1 MPAHFWTRF
10 ASRRALLLVGV
21 STIAI
26 AIAAS
31 SAVSARPLGGAGP
44 VSSATAAAAAAAAAA
59 AQQAQQAAQNSQQ
72 SMTRALS
79 AIQAMQAAQS
89 AARAAAAAAQG
100 AIPSGLAAGGLVP
113 DSGLAA
119 PGVAN
124 PVTTWVGA
132 NTPTQ
137 SKGNGQTTVTIDQTQ
152 SQALLNWQSF
162 NVSRDTTV
170 VFNQQGHR
178 DWSALNRIAPGIA
191 PSQIQGAI
199 KADGAV
205 YIINQNG
212 IIFTGTSQINVH
224 TLVAS
229 TLDLSANL
237 SGNNYQ
243 QYLQS
248 GLFSDTIPSDFNNQ
262 VAGAAVFSQG
272 SGGTVVVQA
281 GARIDT
287 TGSLSSGGDGGYVA
301 LLGAGGVSNAGAI
314 TTQNGQIILAA
325 GAQITLMTPLS
336 SLVGVKTAQQVRVE
350 GSTTPVAN
358 AANGLLISNDGAVT
372 LAGGQ
377 IDQLGAIVST
387 TSTTRTGSI
396 LLSTVTSGI
405 TATTGNIVLG
415 ADSLTAILPD
425 ESSGTLPTSTLT
437 SPTNA
442 NGANNADYF
451 KTVLQPQLTIQALGG
466 VDVQGHGSGLG
477 GAFIKAPSATL
488 TISGDGTSGSVLL
501 EAGSAVDVSG
511 IAGVTLPMSV
521 NQIDI
526 LVTQAEVADTPLAAA
541 LIGKT
546 VSIDARLTGTRAD
559 GLQWVGSPLLNA
571 SGYVGLIPQSIDQ
584 ILTVGGSFTSS
595 AKNVVQMPGSSVNVS
610 GGYVQYAGGVLTTT
624 RLLGSNG
631 RLYDIGSA
639 DPNLS
644 YTVYTGFTVD
654 HSRWG
659 VTETY
664 AGLAGSGAH
673 YERSYVA
680 GANGGAINVTAQAP
694 ILAGDIVATVIA
706 GSRQRALAGSSNV
719 AAADKMPSG
728 ASLGLT
734 LTPAG
739 ATAYDVSLESQAN
752 AGADP
757 YGLAGVSFAT
767 AATWSPTLA
776 NGVLP
781 IFTDSLSNLSLGSIS
796 IKGAHTLSMETG
808 ATLSVRAGGSIT
820 LDNVATIDGTLSAPA
835 GSIRLTGFTY
845 PVNRPQTPPVA
856 AVVIGSRAVLDVHG
870 LWVNDSGL
878 SGDEVQGAGFVNG
891 GSVSISTLAASNGP
905 STGTG
910 VFTDAT
916 QSIVLAAGSIID
928 VSGGGYVGT
937 TGKLK
942 TGSDALPV
950 GKGGSLSLVTYAGGF
965 NGSIVTPGS
974 GTGGNNSFNVRPQGA
989 DGTSSPANF
998 ASVVLG
1004 STIYADGLD
1013 GGGTLTLQVSTVT
1026 VDGKATQA
1034 TSYVSSKTAAALAG
1048 TGASAVASYAV
1059 SDAHA
1064 GELVLPNSFFTSGF
1078 SQVVVNG
1085 ADGGAKVT
1093 SGTHVTPRQ
1102 INAIVNGNLLAA
1114 PTGALVRNY
1123 ASVGLLPDGWRK
1135 PAGLTLASA
1144 NAGVLLDVGASI
1156 EADPQAVV
1164 ALSATTTADIRGSVI
1179 ASGGTINVSG
1189 GDILIGSTA
1198 LLDVSGTFVPNP
1210 KVVAYS
1216 TGTVLDGGTV
1226 TLTATVNA
1234 TIGTTGSIIAQS
1246 GAQFDL
1252 RGSAVSAASGL
1263 VRFSPRDSGQDAWS
1277 NGGSLQLSGNKIYFA
1292 SVVDAAGGAPQATG
1306 GSLSVAVGSGS
1317 LVIEPAGIVA
1327 ANLPALGAGPAGAFI
1342 GADTLNNS
1350 GFDSVTLSANRSIA
1364 FGGSVDV
1371 SVPGALTLIAG
1382 NGHVVLLPNSGG
1394 LLPAGVSDAAAYTA
1408 PSCGTTACIPS
1419 VGGTTVNLKASYA
1432 RLVGISR
1439 VDGMLTA
1446 PSLADGTLNVSA
1458 KWIDLQRSIALDN
1471 VANANFVSSSAIR
1484 LLSSDYG
1491 FVGTNQIVNAGT
1503 LVTSGNL
1510 TLQATEIYPVTGTQ
1524 FLLAST
1530 GTLDSAST
1538 LTILP
1543 NGQATAPLSAGGG
1556 VVLSAKTINQDG
1568 TLWAPLGTMI
1578 VGTPTTMPAAI
1589 AALFDGTG
1597 TKPQFVTTDTVTL
1610 GKGSLTSVSAAGLDI
1625 PYGITVDDTTW
1636 YYGVPTSIGGNVL
1649 PPILTAP
1656 PSKSISLFGNN
1667 VTTQSGA
1674 VLDLSG
1680 GGDIYATEFVAGN
1693 GGSRNV
1699 LTSYQQN
1706 VSTGAT
1712 SPTYSDGRQVY
1723 ALVPTYEVP
1732 VGAYD
1737 PTFAQYPYYSG
1748 VTVTPGSNFNTAGNS
1763 PNAIAPGQTVTIAGG
1778 SGIAAGTYV
1787 LLPGM
1792 YATLPGAYRVVQVA
1806 SNVSSSTTKSA
1817 TSADG
1822 SQYVVGKLG
1831 NALTGAS
1838 SSQSALFQVQ
1848 SKSVWSKYSRIDV
1861 TSGTTFF
1868 RNQAIA
1874 VGQTPPP
1881 LPIDGGTLVL
1891 GAVKSLNLAGTNL
1904 FGPGT
1909 SDLAPGLVGSG
1920 GQVQIGGSNIVILA
1934 SDQALPL
1941 ADCLAGSAPGC
1952 TGSANYLV
1960 LDADQISNLG
1970 ASSVLIGGTASIVG
1984 GVQNITATALNL
1996 EVKTDAAH
2004 ALTGPELILV
2014 SLAQIPGVTSGNGLT
2029 VDAGSVIQAKGA
2041 VPGGTSRDISFGT
2054 NPVATKDGAG
2064 NVTYTAGV
2072 SGDGAMLRV
2081 SNGKLVNVTRTYLP
2095 GQYGGPGPLPPA
2107 ASPQGKFSIGV
2118 GAVIDGGNAL
2128 TLDTSGGGALDA
2140 TASLKAKNYEIAGS
2154 VINIGNGTS
2163 GISLNPAVLANFNGA
2178 STVRLRSATV
2188 INLVDSGNLTVGAD
2202 PANPINTLIFDSAGL
2217 FSQGGQTTVNATNI
2231 RLANSRGVTATGSA
2245 GSGSLTL
2252 SAGDTL
2258 TEDVGAKTIGG
2269 VSQVVL
2275 KAGRAIAF
2283 SGTGSLNAGAANMQ
2297 LSAPVL
2303 LVNSGATQ
2311 SITTTGAVNLMTGA
2325 GTAPAAVASN
2335 IGGALSITAAS
2346 ILDTA
2351 KIQALSGNVS
2361 LIATAGDVELG
2372 NGASI
2377 RASGSEVTVL
2387 DIVKD
2392 APGGKV
2398 RLVSSTGNVLIDN
2411 GASVDVSGVGIG
2423 FAGSLTMQAP
2433 GVVRL
2438 AGSLDGHAAF
2448 KDLGGDFTLKAGT
2461 LEAGSVLPTSFT
2473 GSVAVTLQ
2481 QGDIVIG
2488 NVAGTRAL
2496 ALNAGQIMLD
2506 AENGSVQVY
2515 GSGDAGNPANQLT
2528 VLDASGLNGQIS
2540 LYGSNGVSIGAG
2552 TRLTAAWVADD
2563 PNNPNYAK
2571 GSSLLV
2577 QNGGIIKLGTSGTP
2591 AADGSLNSTYG
2602 YENVTSSGAISVA
2615 ANTTLDVSGGPGG
2628 ANISNTGGQVILR
2641 APILAGGGFNAQFHG
2656 TIATSAGA
2664 SGQPSGGG
2672 LVLDAYAVWSTTDGC
2687 SLIAAGCGSIT
2698 TVAQYNAL
2706 SAAQKAQMDQ
2716 HFDGIID
2723 PAGFFNGAGTQVVTP
2738 TAVTGSTGIYPTSY
2752 YNAATGN
2759 ATAAAGAYLAHL
2771 DFYQNTLVK
2780 FVQQTSLTGYD
2791 LSGAT
2796 IRTTAPGAAA
2806 QSLTPGSTLHLRPEI
2821 ALVNPSTAVN
2831 GGNITVASN
2840 WNLGGMVP
2848 TSASVPTSSRNV
2860 PLTSYTPAYRSTV
2873 SGFAGDAGTL
2883 ALRAANNVAI
2893 NATISDGFYEPFDGF
2908 SKNAATSYR
2917 LVANLIANN
2926 PAQTSVSGAVVRD
2939 LNTTS
2944 AASLMS
2950 ITQGTNNGSFSYDF
2964 VAGAV
2969 LGTTPSA
2976 NPNAVVAISDP
2987 ASASNTTGSVLING
3001 HTTYLDAAV
3010 SGTQIYIPTLVR
3022 TGTGSIDMTAADN
3035 VAFIDQ
3041 AAPGA
3046 VYTAGARVVTPAGYT
3061 VPAAGVFYKTTP
3073 NGLVGLPAWSS
3084 GGGAVTVTAG
3094 GSIIGIE
3101 TPTDNSTGSQYGI
3114 PNGPTG
3120 EFWSSWYIHY
3130 GLSNGTATPFTN
3142 TVNCPAPKNCQTAA
3156 WINFNTFFQGFGAL
3170 GGGNIT
3176 LTSGAD
3182 IVDVG
3187 ASLPETLV
3195 VSGGTGARDA
3205 SGNLIGPVATYYGGG
3220 NLVVKAGR
3228 DLLSSDF
3235 LVGRGTGMIQVGG
3248 SVQVD
3253 PSNPITQQQT
3263 MLSQVAPLP
3272 GSSIIIPAVVGQIPL
3287 PLLLAVQDGFVT
3299 VTARGSITL
3308 GGVYDPASL
3317 PSDGDV
3323 RTPLGFW
3330 PNGSGALAPGWGNLF
3345 TTFGPGSGIALAST
3359 AGNVTALTI
3368 DTTTQN
3374 NVGGLFYHT
3383 LTSFSSNGARIGL
3396 SLPATLDVV
3405 SLQGNVDLSG
3415 ATAANLVP
3423 IPTRS
3428 GSDTGTLSIV
3438 AAQSIFLGPSLN
3450 MPDLVTTST
3459 QVVGNSQVS
3468 LSSYIS
3474 PLGLVLPS
3482 LTEALHAN
3490 DPQPVI
3496 IAAGQDIYAV
3506 NPATTVPTN
3515 MTLIKPA
3522 RIEAGNNIYAATA
3535 TGNVVATT
3543 GSGPQITGF
3552 QFTGQNNN
3560 AGDITSIVAG
3570 NDLVGGNYLL
3580 YGPGTLL
3587 LQAGRDL
3594 GPFTTNGQGVL
3605 TVGDG
3610 SALTAANNGSTLA
3623 TVKHYLPSQGAEL
3636 DILFGVKPGI
3646 DYAAAIAQYVDP
3658 ARAGSGGIDFLADIA
3673 AALGQSRDQAWT
3685 TFQGL
3690 SATRQHLLVDRA
3702 LLDLLIRVGKD
3713 AKDPA
3718 SQYAGK
3724 YARAYA
3730 AISTLFP
3737 AALGYTDNA
3746 TGGANGA
3753 AAKVATGK
3761 MNVASSVLETQKG
3774 GDVNIIGPGGGIT
3787 VGHSSTDVLS
3797 PSQEGI
3803 LTLGGGNI
3811 RIFTDDSVA
3820 VNQSRIMTQE
3830 GGDIGVFVANG
3841 DISAGSGPKTYAS
3854 SPAVGEICTMDGYCY
3869 VNPQGLVTGAGIA
3882 ALLTLPGQDP
3892 SKSNVTLV
3900 APHGTIDLGS
3910 AGLRGTSVT
3919 LAALTVLN
3927 SFNVQATSVT
3937 GLSFTPPPNTAAL
3950 TSASNATAA
3959 TQQAAP
3965 VTQPQSN
3972 DRPSIIMVEVVGYGG
3987 GSGGASLDTQPPA
4000 GGTASKPADKDDGR
4014 RRGQPQ
4020 P

>member
-1 MPAHFWTRF
+1 MPAYFWTRF

-44 VSSATAAAAAAAAAA
+44 VPSATAAAAAAAAAA

-100 AIPSGLAAGGLVP
+100 AIPSGLAVGGLVP

-119 PGVAN
+119 TGVAN

-137 SKGNGQTTVTIDQTQ
+137 STGNGQTTVTIDQTQ

-229 TLDLSANL
+229 SLDLSTNL

-248 GLFSDTIPSDFNNQ
+248 GLFSDTILSDFNNL

-272 SGGTVVVQA
+272 SGGMVAVQA

-287 TGSLSSGGDGGYVA
+287 TGNLSSSGDGGYVA
-301 LLGAGGVSNAGAI
+301 LLGSGGVSNAGAI

-336 SLVGVKTAQQVRVE
+336 SAVGVKTAKLVRIE

-358 AANGLLISNDGAVT
+358 AANGLLISSDGAVT

-396 LLSTVTSGI
+396 LLSTITNGT

-425 ESSGTLPTSTLT
+425 ESSGTLPRSTLT
-437 SPTNA
+437 SPTNT

-477 GAFIKAPSATL
+477 GAFIKAPSAAL
-488 TISGDGTSGSVLL
+488 TISGNTVNGSVLL
-501 EAGSAVDVSG
+501 EAGSTVDVSG
-511 IAGVTLPMSV
+511 IAGVTLPVSV

-546 VSIDARLTGTRAD
+546 VSIDARLTGIRAD

-584 ILTVGGSFTSS
+584 ILTAGGSFTSS
-595 AKNVVQMPGSSVNVS
+595 AKNVVQMPGSSINVS
-610 GGYVQYAGGVLTTT
+610 GGYVQYTGGVITTT

-644 YTVYTGFTVD
+644 YTIYTGFAVD

-659 VTETY
+659 LTEIY

-694 ILAGDIVATVIA
+694 ILAGDVVANVIA

-728 ASLGLT
+728 ASLSLT
-734 LTPAG
+734 LTPVA
-739 ATAYDVSLESQAN
+739 AAAYDVMLESQAN

-757 YGLAGVSFAT
+757 YGLAGLSFANAT
-767 AATWSPTLA
+767 TWSPTLA

-781 IFTDSLSNLSLGSIS
+781 ILTDSLSNLSLGSIS
-796 IKGAHTLSMETG
+796 IKGAHTLSMATG

-835 GSIRLTGFTY
+835 GSISLTGFTY
-845 PVNRPQTPPVA
+845 PVNKPQLPPVA

-870 LWVNDSGL
+870 LWVNDTGL

-905 STGTG
+905 LYGAG
-910 VFTDAT
+910 VFTDVT

-965 NGSIVTPGS
+965 NGSIPTA
-974 GTGGNNSFNVRPQGA
+974 GTGGNNSFNVPPQGA
-989 DGTSSPANF
+989 DGTSSPANS
-998 ASVVLG
+998 ANVVLG
-1004 STIYADGLD
+1004 GTIYADGLD
-1013 GGGTLTLQVSTVT
+1013 GGGTLTLQVPTVT
-1026 VDGKATQA
+1026 VDGKATQVV
-1034 TSYVSSKTAAALAG
+1034 SYVSSKTAAALAG
-1048 TGASAVASYAV
+1048 TGASAAASYAV
-1059 SDAHA
+1059 SDAHS

-1085 ADGGAKVT
+1085 ADGGARVT

-1102 INAIVNGNLLAA
+1102 TNAIVNGDLLAA
-1114 PTGALVRNY
+1114 PTGALVRDY

-1135 PAGLTLASA
+1135 SAGLTLASA

-1164 ALSATTTADIRGSVI
+1164 TLNATTTADIRGSIV
-1179 ASGGTINVSG
+1179 AQGGTINVSG

-1216 TGTVLDGGTV
+1216 TGTVLDGGTI

-1234 TIGTTGSIIAQS
+1234 AIGVTGSIIAQP

-1263 VRFSPRDSGQDAWS
+1263 VRLSPRDSGRDSWS
-1277 NGGSLQLSGNKIYFA
+1277 NGGSLQLSGNNIYFA
-1292 SVVDAAGGAPQATG
+1292 STVDAAGGAPQAAG
-1306 GSLSVAVGSGS
+1306 GSLSVASQTGS

-1382 NGHVVLLPNSGG
+1382 NGHVVLLPSSGG

-1446 PSLADGTLNVSA
+1446 SALADGTLNVSA

-1491 FVGTNQIVNAGT
+1491 FVGTNQIVNAGA

-1597 TKPQFVTTDTVTL
+1597 IKPQFVTTDSLTL
-1610 GKGSLTSVSAAGLDI
+1610 GPRSLTSVSAAGLAI
-1625 PYGITVDDTTW
+1625 PYGTTVDDTTW
-1636 YYGVPTSIGGNVL
+1636 NFGSAT
-1649 PPILTAP
+1649 LTTP
-1656 PSKSISLFGNN
+1656 PSKSISLFGGN
-1667 VTTQSGA
+1667 VSTQSGA

-1699 LTSYQQN
+1699 LTSYQQTT
-1706 VSTGAT
+1706 S
-1712 SPTYSDGRQVY
+1712 SPTSAITYPPTYTDGRQVY
-1723 ALVPTYEVP
+1723 ALVPAYEASVA
-1732 VGAYD
+1732 AYD
-1737 PTFAQYPYYSG
+1737 PTFASSSYYSG
-1748 VTVTPGSNFNTAGNS
+1748 VTVAAGSTSAS
-1763 PNAIAPGQTVTIAGG
+1763 SAVRPNAITPGQTVTISGG

-1787 LLPGM
+1787 LMPGM

-1806 SNVSSSTTKSA
+1806 SNVSPGTTKSA
-1817 TSADG
+1817 TSGDG
-1822 SQYVVGKLG
+1822 SQYVVGTLG

-1874 VGQTPPP
+1874 ASQTPPP

-1920 GQVQIGGSNIVILA
+1920 GQVQIGGSKIVILA

-1970 ASSVLIGGTASIVG
+1970 ASSVLIGGTASIVN

-1996 EVKTDAAH
+1996 EVKTDGAH
-2004 ALTGPELILV
+2004 ALTGPELLLV
-2014 SLAQIPGVTSGNGLT
+2014 SLGGGSGLV

-2041 VPGGTSRDISFGT
+2041 VPGGTGRDISFGT
-2054 NPVATKDGAG
+2054 NPVATKDGTG

-2081 SNGKLVNVTRTYLP
+2081 SNGKLVNVTRTYVP

-2107 ASPQGKFSIGV
+2107 ASPQGTFSIGA

-2128 TLDTSGGGALDA
+2128 TLDTSGGGALAA
-2140 TASLKAKNYEIAGS
+2140 TASLKATNYEIAGS
-2154 VINIGNGTS
+2154 VINIGTGTS
-2163 GISLNPAVLANFNGA
+2163 GISLNPGVLANFNGA
-2178 STVRLRSATV
+2178 STVRLRSASV
-2188 INLVDSGNLTVGAD
+2188 INLMDSGNLIVGAD
-2202 PANPINTLIFDSAGL
+2202 PARPINTLILDSAGL
-2217 FSQGGQTTVNATNI
+2217 FSQGGQTIVNATNI

-2252 SAGDTL
+2252 NAGDTL

-2283 SGTGSLNAGAANMQ
+2283 SGTGSLNAGAANLQ

-2311 SITTTGAVNLMTGA
+2311 SVTTTGIVTLLTGA
-2325 GTAPAAVASN
+2325 GTAPGAVASN
-2335 IGGALSITAAS
+2335 IGGALSITAAA
-2346 ILDTA
+2346 IADTA
-2351 KIQALSGNVS
+2351 KIQARSGNVS

-2377 RASGSEVTVL
+2377 DASGSEVTVL

-2398 RLVSSTGNVLIDN
+2398 RLVSSTGNVLVDN
-2411 GASVDVSGVGIG
+2411 GASVDVSGAGIG
-2423 FAGSLTMQAP
+2423 FAGSLTIQAP

-2438 AGSLDGHAAF
+2438 AGVLDGHAAF
-2448 KDLGGDFTLKAGT
+2448 KDLGGNFTLNAGT
-2461 LEAGSVLPTSFT
+2461 LESGSRLPTSFT
-2473 GSVAVTLQ
+2473 GSIAVTLQ
-2481 QGDIVIG
+2481 QGDIVVG
-2488 NVAGTRAL
+2488 NAAGTRAL
-2496 ALNAGQIMLD
+2496 ALSAGQIMLD

-2528 VLDASGLNGQIS
+2528 VLDASGLNGQIA
-2540 LYGSNGVSIGAG
+2540 LYGTNGVTVGAG

-2563 PNNPNYAK
+2563 PRNPNYAK

-2577 QNGGIIKLGTSGTP
+2577 QNGGIIKLGTTGTP

-2656 TIATSAGA
+2656 TIVTSADA
-2664 SGQPSGGG
+2664 AGQPSGGG
-2672 LVLDAYAVWSTTDGC
+2672 LVLDAYAVWSTTEGC

-2706 SAAQKAQMDQ
+2706 SAAQKAQIDQ

-2723 PAGFFNGAGTQVVTP
+2723 PAGFFSGTGTQIVNP

-2791 LSGAT
+2791 LSGAA
-2796 IRTTAPGAAA
+2796 IRTTALGATA
-2806 QSLTPGSTLHLRPEI
+2806 QSLSPGSTLHLRPEI
-2821 ALVNPSTAVN
+2821 ALVNPSAAVN

-2848 TSASVPTSSRNV
+2848 TSASVPTSSRNL
-2860 PLTSYTPAYRSTV
+2860 PLTSYTPAYRSLV
-2873 SGFAGDAGTL
+2873 SGFAGDPGML

-2926 PAQTSVSGAVVRD
+2926 PAQTSVSGAVVND

-2964 VAGAV
+2964 VAGAT

-2987 ASASNTTGSVLING
+2987 ASASNATGSVLING
-3001 HTTYLDAAV
+3001 HTTYLDPIASTLGV
-3010 SGTQIYIPTLVR
+3010 SGIRAATINIPTLVR

-3041 AAPGA
+3041 VAPGA
-3046 VYTAGARVVTPAGYT
+3046 VYTAGAKVATPAGYT
-3061 VPAAGVFYKTTP
+3061 VPAASASYTTSP
-3073 NGLVGLPAWSS
+3073 TGLIGLPAWSS
-3084 GGGAVTVTAG
+3084 GGGAVTVAAG

-3101 TPTDNSTGSQYGI
+3101 TPIDNSTGGQYGVA
-3114 PNGPTG
+3114 NGPTG
-3120 EFWSSWYIHY
+3120 EFWSSWYIHS
-3130 GLSNGTATPFTN
+3130 GLANGTATPFATCN
-3142 TVNCPAPKNCQTAA
+3142 FAGRVCQSVA

-3205 SGNLIGPVATYYGGG
+3205 GGNLIGPVATYYGGG

-3235 LVGRGTGMIQVGG
+3235 LVGRGTGLILVGG
-3248 SVQVD
+3248 TVKAD
-3253 PSNPITQQQT
+3253 PSNPITNT
-3263 MLSQVAPLP
+3263 PTVVSQ
-3272 GSSIIIPAVVGQIPL
+3272 SSQIAL
-3287 PLLLAVQDGFVT
+3287 PLLLAVQDGYVSIA
-3299 VTARGSITL
+3299 ARGSITL

-3317 PSDGDV
+3317 PLDGTL
-3323 RTPLGFW
+3323 RAPAGYW
-3330 PNGSGALAPGWGNLF
+3330 PNGSGASLNPGWGRYF
-3345 TTFGPGSGIALAST
+3345 TTLGATSGVALTST
-3359 AGNVTALTI
+3359 AGDVTALTI
-3368 DTTTQN
+3368 DTLASGATAVSSLFLHGNAGKSTT
-3374 NVGGLFYHT
+3374 GATTGL
-3383 LTSFSSNGARIGL
+3383 L
-3396 SLPATLDVV
+3396 LPATLDVV

-3423 IPTRS
+3423 IPTQT
-3428 GSDTGTLSIV
+3428 GSDTGTLEIV
-3438 AAQSIFLGPSLN
+3438 AAQSIRLGQQLN
-3450 MPDLVTTST
+3450 MPDLLTTST
-3459 QVVGNSQVS
+3459 QVVGNGSAIRS
-3468 LSSYIS
+3468 NYIS

-3482 LTEALHAN
+3482 LTKALHAN

-3496 IAAGQDIYAV
+3496 IAAGQDIYA
-3506 NPATTVPTN
+3506 ASAA
-3515 MTLIKPA
+3515 MALIKPA
-3522 RIEAGNNIYAATA
+3522 RIEAGNNIYAAVAAGGGAA
-3535 TGNVVATT
+3535 TSS
-3543 GSGPQITGF
+3543 SGPQSGGF
-3552 QFTGQNNN
+3552 NFTGQNNN

-3570 NDLVGGNYLL
+3570 NDLIGGNYLL
-3580 YGPGTLL
+3580 YGPGTFL

-3594 GPFTTNGQGVL
+3594 GPFTPNGQGVL

-3610 SALTAANNGSTLA
+3610 SALAANA
-3623 TVKHYLPSQGAEL
+3623 VKPYLPSTGAEL
-3636 DILFGVKPGI
+3636 DVLFGVKPGI
-3646 DYAAAIAQYVDP
+3646 DYAAAIALYVDP
-3658 ARAGSGGIDFLADIA
+3658 ARAGSSGIDFLADIA

-3690 SATRQHLLVDRA
+3690 SATRQHLLIDRA
-3702 LLDLLIRVGKD
+3702 FLDLLIQVGKD

-3718 SQYAGK
+3718 SPYAGK
-3724 YARAYA
+3724 YARAYQ
-3730 AISTLFP
+3730 AISALFP
-3737 AALGYTDNA
+3737 PSLGYTDNT
-3746 TGGANGA
+3746 TGSGNGA
-3753 AAKVATGK
+3753 AAKIATGK
-3761 MNVASSVLETQKG
+3761 MNIASSVLETQKG

-3787 VGHSSTDVLS
+3787 VGHSSTDTLL
-3797 PSQEGI
+3797 PNQEGI

-3820 VNQSRIMTQE
+3820 VNQSRIMTQQ

-3841 DISAGSGPKTYAS
+3841 DISAGSGPKTYAA
-3854 SPAVGEICTMDGYCY
+3854 SPAVSEICTKDGYCY

-3927 SFNVQATSVT
+3927 SFNVQASSVT

-3950 TSASNATAA
+3950 TTASNATAA

-3965 VTQPQSN
+3965 VTQPQNN

-4000 GGTASKPADKDDGR
+4000 GGTARKPADKDDGR
-4014 RRGQPQ
+4014 GRQQQQP
-4020 P
+4020 